1 MATRRICLHYCEIF
15 HMLQS
20 NILYILHDSVLNS
33 YKFLEKR
40 SLVSPETLAPHKQ
53 RNNNNNK
60 KNKQTNRQTSRKA
73 SRQTNKQENNRI
85 RETT

>member
-1 MATRRICLHYCEIF
+1 MATRRLCLHYCEIF

-53 RNNNNNK
+53 RNK
-60 KNKQTNRQTSRKA
+60 KKKQTGKQAGKQA
-73 SRQTNKQENNRI
+73 DKQTNKQTGEQPN
-85 RETT
+85 

>member
-1 MATRRICLHYCEIF
+1 
-15 HMLQS
+15 MLQS

-53 RNNNNNK
+53 RNNNNNNN
-60 KNKQTNRQTSRKA
+60 KNKQANKQESK
-73 SRQTNKQENNRI
+73 QTNKQTGEQPN
-85 RETT
+85 

>member
-1 MATRRICLHYCEIF
+1 
-15 HMLQS
+15 MLQS

-53 RNNNNNK
+53 RNNNNNNNN
-60 KNKQTNRQTSRKA
+60 KNKQANKQESK
-73 SRQTNKQENNRI
+73 QTNKQTGEQPN
-85 RETT
+85 

>member
-1 MATRRICLHYCEIF
+1 
-15 HMLQS
+15 MLQS

-53 RNNNNNK
+53 RNNNNK
-60 KNKQTNRQTSRKA
+60 KNKQTGKQAGKQA
-73 SRQTNKQENNRI
+73 DKQTNR
-85 RETT
+85 RTTELGKLLESL